1 MILININ
8 NKKLH
13 YIIKKHELSPS
24 LAPPKVALRDRRSWR
39 CFLWPTG
46 PCPAPDGIQLALLN
60 HVETN
65 NISQTNEYYIIITI
79 IIIYYYYIYI
89 IMDSYII
96 MDNYSKKISW
106 NIILPLLPLLV
117 GGWALPLWKIWVR
130 QLELLLTFPRY
141 GKIKVMFQ
149 TTNQNISQ
157 TNATNTCTAISFEG
171 HSKISHTFFLV
182 KQT

>member
-96 MDNYSKKISW
+96 MDNYSKKYHGILYYHCYHYWLVVEPYPSEKYEFVSW
-106 NIILPLLPLLV
+106 S
-117 GGWALPLWKIWVR
+117 
-130 QLELLLTFPRY
+130 Y
-141 GKIKVMFQ
+141 Y
-149 TTNQNISQ
+149 
-157 TNATNTCTAISFEG
+157 
-171 HSKISHTFFLV
+171 
-182 KQT
+182 